1 MTFRSV
7 SGCLSY
13 MSYLPC
19 VEFADKI
26 LIVVVLQRQ
35 LLQRREEKLK
45 PVQLYYVN
53 FIVKFIGA
61 ISSPC
66 QFFANRSKHL
76 MLRCGNFSIFAKWP
90 LSAILNSCECRSEPL
105 TKSIQWSLSMAQ
117 IGLESMQYFR

>member
-66 QFFANRSKHL
+66 QFFCQSVQTFNAEMWQFFDFCKMAAVRHL
-76 MLRCGNFSIFAKWP
+76 EFVRMSI
-90 LSAILNSCECRSEPL
+90 
-105 TKSIQWSLSMAQ
+105 
-117 IGLESMQYFR
+117 